1 MGKMTG
7 TKYSKYIE
15 KFTYQDDRLIDVVAR
30 TKALSKEI
38 SDAEWVNSPQSS
50 ILKRELNRYKDLL
63 EEGIHYEPKF

>member
-30 TKALSKEI
+30 TRALSKEI
-38 SDAEWVNSPQSS
+38 SDAEWLDSPQSPL
-50 ILKRELNRYKDLL
+50 LKRELNRYKALL
-63 EEGIHYEPKF
+63 QEGIHYEPKF